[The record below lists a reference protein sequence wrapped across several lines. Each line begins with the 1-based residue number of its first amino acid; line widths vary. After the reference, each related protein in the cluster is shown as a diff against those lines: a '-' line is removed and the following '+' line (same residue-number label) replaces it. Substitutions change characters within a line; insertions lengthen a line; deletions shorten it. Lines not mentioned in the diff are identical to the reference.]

1 MQKSTRQRLDSVFF
15 FVTMYI
21 GGVQESLLCRAPV
34 QNEKKQR
41 YIMNRAFVSE
51 NDGWG
56 FCKTQLEAC
65 IFADENGKCCL
76 SYCRMNG
83 EQPPAEEKQ
92 PEPPSR
98 S

>member
-1 MQKSTRQRLDSVFF
+1 
-15 FVTMYI
+15 
-21 GGVQESLLCRAPV
+21 
-34 QNEKKQR
+34 
-41 YIMNRAFVSE
+41 MNRAFVSE